1 MDVLLSEL
9 IEQTKDSIR
18 AFEHSPFTARQYQ
31 LAWQALADY
40 FREHDRAQFSRPL
53 AEQYLRESKAKLEAG
68 IVKPWRHYLIY
79 RTVHLLLECFET
91 GEVSWK
97 HYEDSPVHLHQA
109 AYLRVQA
116 NYFSHLQAEGKA
128 AGTLPNYRL
137 VSRQFLEYLEQKEI
151 KEIAAVG
158 VNEISAFIPFISKQ
172 YRPAT
177 MRTVLSALRCFLR
190 YLEAQ
195 ELTSVCLSRAV
206 PASGRSPTPV
216 VPALTVEEEQH
227 LLAAAEP
234 LRTTAVGKRNYAML
248 LLALRLGLRSID
260 IIHLKREDI
269 HWQSN
274 TLEIV
279 QAKTGARLVLPL
291 LTEVGNALADYLL
304 QGRPPSPLPYVFL
317 RSPAPHRPLA
327 HSSSCYE
334 ISRTL
339 MAKAGIRQGERDRKG
354 FHCLRHTVAARLLAG
369 GTSLPL
375 ISSLLGHQDKNST
388 RIYLSTDLEHLR
400 ACALRLNGIEVTREE
415 LR

>member
-9 IEQTKDSIR
+9 IERTKDRIR
-18 AFEHSPFTARQYQ
+18 AFEHSPSTMRQYQ

-40 FREHDRAQFSRPL
+40 FLEHDQAQFSRPL
-53 AEQYLRESKAKLEAG
+53 AEQYLRESEAKLEAG
-68 IVKPWRHYLIY
+68 IIKPWRHYLRC
-79 RTVHLLLECFET
+79 RTVHLLLECLET

-97 HYEDSPVHLHQA
+97 LYKDPPVYLHQA
-109 AYLRVQA
+109 AYLRLLA
-116 NYFSHLQAEGKA
+116 DYLSHLQTEGKS
-128 AGTLPNYRL
+128 TTTRL
-137 VSRQFLEYLEQKEI
+137 RNGCIARQFLEYLEQKEV

-172 YRPAT
+172 NQPVS
-177 MRTVLSALRCFLR
+177 MRRVLSALRGFLR
-190 YLEAQ
+190 YLEAK
-195 ELTSVCLSRAV
+195 ELTSVCLSEAL
-206 PASGRSPTPV
+206 PASSRSPTPV
-216 VPALTVEEEQH
+216 VPALTVEEEQR

-234 LRTTAVGKRNYAML
+234 LRATAVGKRNYAML

-291 LTEVGNALADYLL
+291 LTDVGNALADYLL
-304 QGRPPSPLPYVFL
+304 QGRPPSLLPYVFL
-317 RSPAPHRPLA
+317 RHPAPHRPLA
-327 HSSSCYE
+327 NACICYE
-334 ISRTL
+334 ISCTL
-339 MAKAGIRQGERDRKG
+339 MAKAGIRQGQGDRKG
-354 FHCLRHTVAARLLAG
+354 FDGLRHTVAARLLAG
-369 GTSLPL
+369 GTPLPL
-375 ISSLLGHQDKNST
+375 ISNLLGHQDKNST
-388 RIYLSTDLEHLR
+388 QVYLSTDLEHLR

>member
-9 IEQTKDSIR
+9 IERTKDRIR
-18 AFEHSPFTARQYQ
+18 AFEHSPSTMRQYQ

-40 FREHDRAQFSRPL
+40 FLEHDQAQFSRPL

-68 IVKPWRHYLIY
+68 IIKQWRHYLSC
-79 RTVHLLLECFET
+79 RLVHLLLDCLET

-97 HYEDSPVHLHQA
+97 LYKDPPVYLHQA
-109 AYLRVQA
+109 AYFRLLA
-116 NYFSHLQAEGKA
+116 DYLSHLQTEGKSMS
-128 AGTLPNYRL
+128 TRL
-137 VSRQFLEYLEQKEI
+137 RNGCIARQFLEYLEQKEV
-151 KEIAAVG
+151 KEITAVG

-172 YRPAT
+172 NQPVS
-177 MRTVLSALRCFLR
+177 MRRVLSALRGFLR
-190 YLEAQ
+190 YMEAN
-195 ELTSVCLSRAV
+195 ELTSVCLSRAL
-206 PASGRSPTPV
+206 PAGGRSPTPV
-216 VPALTVEEEQH
+216 VPALTVEEEQR

-234 LRTTAVGKRNYAML
+234 LRATAVGKRNYAML

-317 RSPAPHRPLA
+317 RRPAPHRQLA
-327 HSSSCYE
+327 NACICYE
-334 ISRTL
+334 ISCTL
-339 MAKAGIRQGERDRKG
+339 MAKAGIRQGEGDRKG

-369 GTSLPL
+369 GTPLPL

-388 RIYLSTDLEHLR
+388 QVYLSTDLEHLR
-400 ACALRLNGIEVTREE
+400 ACALRLNGIELTREE